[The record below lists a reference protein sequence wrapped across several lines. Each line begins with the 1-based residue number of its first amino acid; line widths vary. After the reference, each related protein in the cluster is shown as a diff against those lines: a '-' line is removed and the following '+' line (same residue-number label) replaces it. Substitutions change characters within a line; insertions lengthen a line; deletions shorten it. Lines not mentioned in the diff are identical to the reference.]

1 MMRLLVGL
9 VGLVLVVGCAGASEA
24 PYAFDSTYGVPDA
37 CTVRTT
43 APELVLL
50 RCSAGA
56 ELAESCEGGSSLT
69 VELWTRPGA
78 DQTPY
83 GVTGR
88 LELTCRSE

>member
-1 MMRLLVGL
+1 MRLLL
-9 VGLVLVVGCAGASEA
+9 CLVLLGGCAGASEA

-37 CTVRTT
+37 CSVRTT

-50 RCSAGA
+50 RCKAGG
-56 ELAESCEGGSSLT
+56 ELVESCDGGSSVE